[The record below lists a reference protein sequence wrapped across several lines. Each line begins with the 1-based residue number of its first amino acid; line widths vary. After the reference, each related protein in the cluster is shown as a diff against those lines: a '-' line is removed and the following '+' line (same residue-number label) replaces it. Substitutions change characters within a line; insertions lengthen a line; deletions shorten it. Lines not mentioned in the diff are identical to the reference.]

1 MSMFGR
7 FSEKAQKAILFAQ
20 AEARDERHS
29 YIGSEHILLG
39 IIKEGTDTGAQILDK
54 LGIDYQKAKKA
65 TLDIVATGQ
74 GPTVASVSYT
84 PRTKRIFELSFDV
97 AKELGNRYVGTEH
110 LLLGILRE
118 GQGVAILVLK
128 RLGIDIINL
137 ENDILNNLDEYEE
150 ENEENPS
157 QESLN
162 KFTIDL
168 IKKAQEGKIDPI
180 IGREKEIKRVIQVL
194 SRRTKNNPVLI
205 GEPGVGKT
213 AIAEGLALKIFNGDV
228 PQIMADKKIMTLDVS
243 ALIAGSKYRGDFEER
258 LKNVVKEAE
267 NNKNII
273 LFIDEMHVI
282 IGAGAAEGAMDASNI
297 LKPML
302 TRGVIQ
308 IIGATTI
315 SEYRKHIEK
324 DPAFERRLM
333 PITVEEP
340 NVEDSIKILMGIK
353 DKYED
358 HHNVTI
364 GEDAVSAAVKL
375 SDRYLNDRFLPDK
388 AIDLIDEAASKLKI
402 ESYKTPDFEKKY
414 KEELKKVEDD
424 KNMAVR
430 NQDFELAASLR
441 DKEKVI
447 EREYKEALEDFKKEE
462 SKKRVEVD
470 LIANIVSEWSKVPVT
485 NLTEKETE
493 RLKTLDEDLKKKV
506 KGQDQAIDVLA
517 RAVKRARI
525 GLKTPNKPI
534 GSFIFVG
541 PTGVGKTFL
550 TKTLAEELFGSPE
563 NMIRIDMSE
572 YMEKYTVS
580 RLVGSPPGYVGYD
593 EGGQLTEAVRTK
605 PYSVILFDEIEK
617 AHPDVFNILLQILD
631 EGRLTDAQ
639 GRTVNFKDTV
649 IVMTSNVGANS
660 LVKNNTLGFSVNKE
674 EEKKNEYQKMK
685 DIISREL
692 KNTFRPE
699 FLNRIDE
706 TVVFKEL
713 SKKEIKNIVGLQLE
727 DLNLRLETMG
737 IKATFTDKLINHIVE
752 KGYDK
757 KYGARPLQRT
767 IRNLLED
774 EIADRYLDGKIKEGS
789 LINIDFKN
797 KLIIE
802 NVEELEDLK
811 KDKKDEK
818 ENSIQVQ

>member
-168 IKKAQEGKIDPI
+168 SKKAQEGKIDPI

-213 AIAEGLALKIFNGDV
+213 AIAEGLALKIFKGDV

-402 ESYKTPDFEKKY
+402 ESFKTPDFEKKY

-430 NQDFELAASLR
+430 NQDFELAASLS

-506 KGQDQAIDVLA
+506 KGQDQAIDVLT

>member
-39 IIKEGTDTGAQILDK
+39 IIKEGTDAGAQILDK

-168 IKKAQEGKIDPI
+168 SKKAQEGKIDPI

-470 LIANIVSEWSKVPVT
+470 LIASIVSEWSKVPVT

>member
-168 IKKAQEGKIDPI
+168 SKKAQEGKIDPI

-213 AIAEGLALKIFNGDV
+213 AIAEGLALKIFKGDV

-617 AHPDVFNILLQILD
+617 AHPDVFNILLQIVD

-639 GRTVNFKDTV
+639 GRTINFKDTV

>member
-39 IIKEGTDTGAQILDK
+39 IIKEGTDAGAQILDK

-168 IKKAQEGKIDPI
+168 SKKAQDGKIDPI

-660 LVKNNTLGFSVNKE
+660 LVKNNTLGFSLNKE

>member
-65 TLDIVATGQ
+65 NLDIVATGQ

-168 IKKAQEGKIDPI
+168 SKKAQEGKIDPI

-213 AIAEGLALKIFNGDV
+213 AIAEGLALKIFKGDV

>member
-39 IIKEGTDTGAQILDK
+39 IIKEGTDAGAQILDK

-213 AIAEGLALKIFNGDV
+213 AIAEGLALKIFKGDV

>member
-118 GQGVAILVLK
+118 GQGVAIIVLK

-137 ENDILNNLDEYEE
+137 ENDILNNLDEYDE

-168 IKKAQEGKIDPI
+168 SKKAQEGKIDPI

-213 AIAEGLALKIFNGDV
+213 AIAEGLALKIFKGDV

>member
-168 IKKAQEGKIDPI
+168 SKKAQEGKIDPI

-470 LIANIVSEWSKVPVT
+470 LIASIVSEWSKVPVT

>member
-168 IKKAQEGKIDPI
+168 SKKAQEGKIDPI

-213 AIAEGLALKIFNGDV
+213 AIAEGLALKIFKGDV

-273 LFIDEMHVI
+273 LFIDEMHVM

-737 IKATFTDKLINHIVE
+737 IKATFTDKLINHIVG

>member
-39 IIKEGTDTGAQILDK
+39 IIKEGTDAGAQILDK

-168 IKKAQEGKIDPI
+168 SKKAQEGKIDPI

-737 IKATFTDKLINHIVE
+737 IKVTFTDKLINHIVE

>member
-39 IIKEGTDTGAQILDK
+39 IIKEGTDAGAQILDK
-54 LGIDYQKAKKA
+54 LGIDYQKAKQA

-168 IKKAQEGKIDPI
+168 SKKAQEGKIDPI

-333 PITVEEP
+333 PITIEEP

-447 EREYKEALEDFKKEE
+447 EREYKKALEDFKKEE

-470 LIANIVSEWSKVPVT
+470 LIASIVSEWSKVPVT

-660 LVKNNTLGFSVNKE
+660 LVKNNTLGFSLNKE

>member
-168 IKKAQEGKIDPI
+168 SKKAQEGKIDPI

-213 AIAEGLALKIFNGDV
+213 AIAEGLALKIFKGDV

>member
-39 IIKEGTDTGAQILDK
+39 IIKEGTDAGAQILDK

-168 IKKAQEGKIDPI
+168 SKKAQEGKIDPI

-213 AIAEGLALKIFNGDV
+213 AIAEGLALKIFKGDV

-462 SKKRVEVD
+462 SKKRVEVV

>member
-39 IIKEGTDTGAQILDK
+39 IIKEGTDAGAQILDK

-168 IKKAQEGKIDPI
+168 SKKAQEGKIDPI

-213 AIAEGLALKIFNGDV
+213 AIAEGLALKIFKGDV

-282 IGAGAAEGAMDASNI
+282 IGAGAAEGSMDASNI

-414 KEELKKVEDD
+414 KEELKK
-424 KNMAVR
+424 
-430 NQDFELAASLR
+430 S
-441 DKEKVI
+441 
-447 EREYKEALEDFKKEE
+447 
-462 SKKRVEVD
+462 
-470 LIANIVSEWSKVPVT
+470 
-485 NLTEKETE
+485 
-493 RLKTLDEDLKKKV
+493 
-506 KGQDQAIDVLA
+506 
-517 RAVKRARI
+517 
-525 GLKTPNKPI
+525 
-534 GSFIFVG
+534 
-541 PTGVGKTFL
+541 
-550 TKTLAEELFGSPE
+550 
-563 NMIRIDMSE
+563 
-572 YMEKYTVS
+572 
-580 RLVGSPPGYVGYD
+580 
-593 EGGQLTEAVRTK
+593 
-605 PYSVILFDEIEK
+605 
-617 AHPDVFNILLQILD
+617 
-631 EGRLTDAQ
+631 
-639 GRTVNFKDTV
+639 
-649 IVMTSNVGANS
+649 
-660 LVKNNTLGFSVNKE
+660 
-674 EEKKNEYQKMK
+674 
-685 DIISREL
+685 
-692 KNTFRPE
+692 
-699 FLNRIDE
+699 
-706 TVVFKEL
+706 
-713 SKKEIKNIVGLQLE
+713 
-727 DLNLRLETMG
+727 
-737 IKATFTDKLINHIVE
+737 
-752 KGYDK
+752 
-757 KYGARPLQRT
+757 
-767 IRNLLED
+767 
-774 EIADRYLDGKIKEGS
+774 
-789 LINIDFKN
+789 
-797 KLIIE
+797 
-802 NVEELEDLK
+802 
-811 KDKKDEK
+811 
-818 ENSIQVQ
+818 

>member
-39 IIKEGTDTGAQILDK
+39 IIKEGTDAGAQILDK

-168 IKKAQEGKIDPI
+168 SKKAQDGKIDPI

-660 LVKNNTLGFSVNKE
+660 LVKNNTLGFSLNKE

-802 NVEELEDLK
+802 NAQELEDLK

>member
-39 IIKEGTDTGAQILDK
+39 IIKEGTDAGAQILDK

-168 IKKAQEGKIDPI
+168 SKKAQEGKIDPI

-213 AIAEGLALKIFNGDV
+213 AIAEGLALKIFKGDV

-493 RLKTLDEDLKKKV
+493 RLKTLDEELKKKV

-550 TKTLAEELFGSPE
+550 TKSLAEELFGSPE

-639 GRTVNFKDTV
+639 GRTINFKDTV

>member
-39 IIKEGTDTGAQILDK
+39 IIKEGTDAGAQILDK

-168 IKKAQEGKIDPI
+168 SKKAQEGKIDPI

-333 PITVEEP
+333 PITIEEP

-447 EREYKEALEDFKKEE
+447 EREYKKALEDFKKEE

-470 LIANIVSEWSKVPVT
+470 LIASIVSEWSKVPVT

-660 LVKNNTLGFSVNKE
+660 LVKNNTLGFSLNKE

>member
-168 IKKAQEGKIDPI
+168 SKKAQEGKIDPI

-213 AIAEGLALKIFNGDV
+213 AIAEGLALKIFKGDV

-639 GRTVNFKDTV
+639 GRTINFKDTV

>member
-168 IKKAQEGKIDPI
+168 SKKAQEGKIDPI

-802 NVEELEDLK
+802 NVEEFEDLK

>member
-168 IKKAQEGKIDPI
+168 SKKAQEGKIDPI

-213 AIAEGLALKIFNGDV
+213 AIAEGLALKIFKGDV

-692 KNTFRPE
+692 KNIFRPE

>member
-168 IKKAQEGKIDPI
+168 SKKAQEGKIDPI

-213 AIAEGLALKIFNGDV
+213 AIAEGLALKIFKGDV

-470 LIANIVSEWSKVPVT
+470 LIASIVSEWSKVPVT

>member
-168 IKKAQEGKIDPI
+168 SKKAQEGKIDPI

-213 AIAEGLALKIFNGDV
+213 AIAEGLALKIFKGDV

-447 EREYKEALEDFKKEE
+447 EREYKEALEGFKKEE